1 MKRAADK
8 PDNSSVMYDIAVVG
22 GGPGGL
28 HAAYQLAQSGFEVIV
43 FEEHAS
49 TGDPVHCT
57 GVLAVEAFDEFD
69 LPRSAFLNALT
80 TVQFFGPSGVSIEYS
95 TPQVEAIVID
105 RKAFDTALS
114 QRAERAGATLLVGE
128 RIVGVSV
135 HDDGVAIT
143 TAGDQRINAKACV
156 LACGANYSLQK
167 RLGLGTP
174 VMHLQS
180 AQIELPASEPGHVEV
195 HFGNAV
201 APKGFAWAVPVMRGQ
216 RTFARIGL
224 MCERDAREHFDLFL
238 ARIGPR
244 WQTGTPTCLT
254 GGLKP
259 RLKMLPLGPIARTYA
274 ARVLA
279 VGDAAGLVKATTGG
293 GIYYSLLSASL
304 AAETLTEA
312 FSQSDFSAAA
322 LSAYEERWRAALGE
336 EFSAQMSL
344 RRIAN
349 RMSDN
354 EIDALF
360 ELARTDGIM
369 PLVRKTAQ
377 FNRHRALIV
386 SLLNHPPARR
396 LLMRRVLGWGR
407 TA

>member
-1 MKRAADK
+1 
-8 PDNSSVMYDIAVVG
+8 
-22 GGPGGL
+22 
-28 HAAYQLAQSGFEVIV
+28 V

-49 TGDPVHCT
+49 SGNPVHCT
-57 GVLAVEAFDEFD
+57 GVLAADAFAEFD
-69 LPRSAFLNALT
+69 LPRTVILNSLRTAR
-80 TVQFFGPSGVSIEYS
+80 FHAPSGVSISY
-95 TPQVEAIVID
+95 TTDRIEAVAID
-105 RKAFDTALS
+105 RLQLDLRLHE
-114 QRAERAGATLLVGE
+114 RARTAGATLVHNRRVEEVDVEPDAVSIRLKDGE
-128 RIVGVSV
+128 RIR
-135 HDDGVAIT
+135 ART
-143 TAGDQRINAKACV
+143 CV
-156 LACGANYSLQK
+156 LACGANYAIQR
-167 RLGLGTP
+167 RLGLGLP
-174 VMHLQS
+174 SIYLQS
-180 AQIELPASEPGHVEV
+180 AQLEVPAGRTGDVEMY
-195 HFGNAV
+195 FGRDV
-201 APKGFAWAVPVMRGQ
+201 APNGFAWVVPVQ
-216 RTFARIGL
+216 RPDGEYVRVGL
-224 MCERDAREHFDLFL
+224 MCEEESGSHFRRFLGRIAASWGIHADRD
-238 ARIGPR
+238 IVPR
-244 WQTGTPTCLT
+244 QKL
-254 GGLKP
+254 
-259 RLKMLPLGPIARTYA
+259 LPLSPLPRTYGD
-274 ARVLA
+274 RLLA
-279 VGDAAGLVKATTGG
+279 VGDAGGIVKATTGG

>member
-1 MKRAADK
+1 MEGGRGC
-8 PDNSSVMYDIAVVG
+8 PDNSSVTYDIAIVG

-28 HAAYQLAQSGFEVIV
+28 YAACLLARSGFTVIV

-49 TGDPVHCT
+49 AGDPVHCT
-57 GVLAVEAFDEFD
+57 GVLADEAFDEFD
-69 LPRSAFLNALT
+69 LPRNAFLNSLT
-80 TVQFFGPSGVSIEYS
+80 TVQFFGPSGDSIEYS
-95 TPQVEAIVID
+95 TSQIEAIVID
-105 RKAFDTALS
+105 RKVFDAALGD
-114 QRAERAGATLLVGE
+114 RAERAGATVQVGE
-128 RIVGVSV
+128 RITSV
-135 HDDGVAIT
+135 RVTDDGVWLT
-143 TAGDQRINAKACV
+143 TSSERRIAARACV
-156 LACGANYSLQK
+156 LACGANYALQK

-180 AQIELPASEPGHVEV
+180 AQIEVPAADPGHVEV
-195 HFGNAV
+195 HFGNNV
-201 APKGFAWAVPVMRGQ
+201 APKGFAWAVPVTRGH
-216 RTFARIGL
+216 RSFARIGL
-224 MCERDAREHFDLFL
+224 MCERDARDYFDRFL
-238 ARIGPR
+238 KRIGPR
-244 WQTGTPTCLT
+244 WRTGSPACLNA
-254 GGLKP
+254 GVP
-259 RLKMLPLGPIARTYA
+259 ARLKMLPLGPIARTYA
-274 ARVLA
+274 PRVLA

-293 GIYYSLLSASL
+293 GIYYSILSASL

-312 FSQSDFSAAA
+312 FSQSDLSAAS

-336 EFSAQMSL
+336 EFSAQMKL

-349 RMSDN
+349 RLSDQ

-377 FNRHRALIV
+377 FNRHRELIV

-396 LLMRRVLGWGR
+396 VLMRRVLGWGR